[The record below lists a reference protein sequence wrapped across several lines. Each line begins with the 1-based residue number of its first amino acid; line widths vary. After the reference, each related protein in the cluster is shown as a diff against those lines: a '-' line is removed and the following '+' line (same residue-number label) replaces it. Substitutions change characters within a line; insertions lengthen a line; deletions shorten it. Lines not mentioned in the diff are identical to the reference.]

1 MPSRAPVSGARDHE
15 LISPPVVSFQA
26 RRVAQSLRPAEAY
39 DRAIRHKIGL
49 AWGLVFLNV
58 LTFYAG
64 TWNGLP
70 LIVHIPSAVGKVMT
84 QGALP
89 AALLVAWSANRRM
102 LIRPN
107 VFLSL
112 LTLLLIEALISGI
125 HPVGHIFGT
134 FYRTVRFGEFVA
146 VFWLLTPWG
155 SRRDLLLV
163 RCQLMSLFVVLGS
176 VLLGLVVSP
185 HRALA
190 QGRLSGEFWP
200 ITPVQVS
207 DFAAVALGLVVVLWF
222 CGEASGRR
230 ALATVAVAGGMLL
243 LTHTRTEVI
252 ALTAGLLVAGLS
264 MFSVKARIRKL
275 FAAGGITVSVAIIA
289 FSSVL
294 TTWLARGQNAQSL
307 TELTGRTTVWAAV
320 INTPRDWFEVIFGF
334 GLSNNGSSAGLPID
348 GSWLSAYQDLGLVGV
363 GICAVLLLF
372 VLVNA
377 YFQPRSERR
386 ALALFLVTYLLVASF
401 TETGLSD
408 ASMYLLELALAASLL
423 LPPAADRSLV

>member
-1 MPSRAPVSGARDHE
+1 M
-15 LISPPVVSFQA
+15 ISPPLISFQA
-26 RRVAQSLRPAEAY
+26 RRVVRSLRPAEAY
-39 DRAIRHKIGL
+39 DRAVRHRVGL

-58 LTFYAG
+58 LTFYTG

-70 LIVHIPSAVGKVMT
+70 LIVHIPSMVGKVMT

-89 AALLVAWSANRRM
+89 LALLVAWSANRRT

-112 LTLLLIEALISGI
+112 VTLLLIGAFISSI
-125 HPVGHIFGT
+125 QPAGHIIGT
-134 FYRTVRFGEFVA
+134 LYRTARFGGFVA
-146 VFWLLTPWG
+146 VLWLLTPWG
-155 SRRDLLLV
+155 SRRDLLLA
-163 RCQLMSLFVVLGS
+163 RCQLTSLFVVLGS
-176 VLLGLVVSP
+176 VLLGLAVSP

-200 ITPVQVS
+200 ITPVQVA
-207 DFAAVALGLVVVLWF
+207 DFSAVALGLVVVLWF
-222 CGEASGRR
+222 CGEASGRQT
-230 ALATVAVAGGMLL
+230 LATVAVAGSMLV

-252 ALTAGLLVAGLS
+252 ALTAGLLVAGTS
-264 MFSVKARIRKL
+264 MFSVRARIRKL

-289 FSSVL
+289 FSSFL
-294 TTWLARGQNAQSL
+294 TTWLARGQDVQSL

-320 INTPRDWFEVIFGF
+320 AETPRDWFQVVFGF
-334 GLSNNGSSAGLPID
+334 GLSDNAASSGLPID
-348 GSWLSAYQDLGLVGV
+348 GSWLAAYQDLGLVGV
-363 GICAVLLLF
+363 GICAAFLLF

-386 ALALFLVTYLLVASF
+386 ALALFLVTYLLVTSF

-408 ASMYLLELALAASLL
+408 ASMYLLELALAALLL
-423 LPPAADRSLV
+423 LPPAADRSMV